1 MQQHSS
7 NTNNSNGRSAA
18 VAAAA
23 AGSPKLQAAWQ
34 QLQQERPD
42 VFYCVDERHVDF
54 ISKQSKEEQLKVR
67 CSLCLVQSFLSA
79 CLAASFM
86 HVHLAASALALSQ
99 TFSAAL
105 PACC

>member
-18 VAAAA
+18 AAAAVAAAA
-23 AGSPKLQAAWQ
+23 AGSPKLQAAWE

-67 CSLCLVQSFLSA
+67 CCLRLVQSF
-79 CLAASFM
+79 
-86 HVHLAASALALSQ
+86 
-99 TFSAAL
+99 
-105 PACC
+105 